1 MHDQEQFVDEDT
13 YFAVREEQLVRKL
26 ERSGYGRQV
35 ATGHHEYPSRGRA
48 GHVIDPGLAA
58 HAGCACRAG

>member
-26 ERSGYGRQV
+26 ECSATRVRAQVEAATAGRDIRLM
-35 ATGHHEYPSRGRA
+35 G
-48 GHVIDPGLAA
+48 
-58 HAGCACRAG
+58 